1 MLNGT
6 GGGAAVVMA
15 RARPAGARW
24 LPVLALLALALAAAG
39 CDQFSSERVAET
51 CVLSALKDGE
61 PYGSDRERQ
70 ETEAQL
76 RQYCRAAAQAK

>member
-24 LPVLALLALALAAAG
+24 LPVLALLALAAAG